1 MTELQ
6 IQTSKC
12 VFICMVRIQLL
23 KCRHLVSSERPQ
35 GVQDI
40 SLGPVG
46 ISQVLWRPLPFWSG
60 SRGPDCAV
68 GHFMWSYE

>member
-1 MTELQ
+1 
-6 IQTSKC
+6 
-12 VFICMVRIQLL
+12 MVRIQLL

-46 ISQVLWRPLPFWSG
+46 ISQVLLEWEQRARLCCGTFHVVIRMTLPLLTATQEG
-60 SRGPDCAV
+60 MLTLC
-68 GHFMWSYE
+68 